1 MQCVPPFRLKRGSYN
16 NKRSRNSISEPHN
29 GAVGGGAG
37 GYESDGQFGMENM
50 SLVVG
55 STNATSLLKQKQQ
68 QQLNSSL
75 HVQLDKPAG
84 LMEQESL
91 IDYDSSDEDDGS
103 QSSAE
108 DPSHK
113 DQQTA
118 VVVGNGLANIPVTVS
133 PISSMNSFQDA
144 KHSTIWIGN
153 EDGSLHIFQFSD
165 SAVRTVARKNRI
177 TKQFPAGIKS
187 ILYLDNKVYIS
198 IKNGDM
204 VVFKR
209 NFCKSG

>member
-29 GAVGGGAG
+29 GAVGG
-37 GYESDGQFGMENM
+37 YESDGQFGME
-50 SLVVG
+50 SLNIV
-55 STNATSLLKQKQQ
+55 SNTSPTSLLKQKQHQ
-68 QQLNSSL
+68 
-75 HVQLDKPAG
+75 HDKPAG

-108 DPSHK
+108 ADPAQK
-113 DQQTA
+113 DHQA
-118 VVVGNGLANIPVTVS
+118 IVVGNGLANIPVTVS
-133 PISSMNSFQDA
+133 PIGSMNSFQDA

-209 NFCKSG
+209 NFCKFSLE